1 MSAGDS
7 CRPRERPSTSLLRSS
22 VSGRNSDPRGLQA
35 RVRRMSG
42 HAAIHVPNRRDGRMR
57 AQRFGA
63 VGPVERKV
71 RRDRPARRRSSCG
84 RGYRG
89 AIDGDWQE
97 DRPTNWPRW
106 CPGATPMSQIMGSIR
121 EFSTI
126 RPTLS
131 DPRCRSQWVRRTGA
145 LPDVTVS
152 PTGARWAP
160 PAEAASRPPPAP
172 ARTEPEAR
180 LDARL
185 LIFRHTVRFFS
196 DVGLPRADGSPRLRK
211 SEPSARTA
219 DVRSAV
225 VAR

>member
-1 MSAGDS
+1 
-7 CRPRERPSTSLLRSS
+7 
-22 VSGRNSDPRGLQA
+22 
-35 RVRRMSG
+35 MSG
-42 HAAIHVPNRRDGRMR
+42 HAATHGPNRRDGY
-57 AQRFGA
+57 AGA
-63 VGPVERKV
+63 KV
-71 RRDRPARRRSSCG
+71 RCRRTGREEGPKGPPRTTTVQLRPRLPGRHRRRLAG
-84 RGYRG
+84 GP
-89 AIDGDWQE
+89 ADQL
-97 DRPTNWPRW
+97 
-106 CPGATPMSQIMGSIR
+106 ATLVSWRRTDVADHGSTR

-126 RPTLS
+126 RLTRPEV
-131 DPRCRSQWVRRTGA
+131 PFPMGA
-145 LPDVTVS
+145 ENRGPAGRHGS